1 MEHTTLLNNEVSFLN
16 IVEHR
21 NINNCY
27 EYLFKIL
34 SDIELDLGDDEIHV
48 HSKEYVEE
56 GSELIYYYIW
66 IKDITSFLNYSVLFL
81 EDHLDTNLD
90 EFENKIMFEIYNYC
104 KREDIKILYCFVY
117 KLIPPEDFSDFLGK
131 DINDLC
137 ETNYKEQLRSVEHL
151 RKMYPTHKI
160 ICNDPY
166 AEYVDDY
173 PIKNTDVSFALKMM
187 KKNDVLFTF
196 NHGSQIMRE
205 KDIVFFKRRIENVFT
220 GLIEKRNI
228 NRLNTRFSI
237 KRVIEE
243 TRDYIEILDYEAYLR
258 KASVDTIV
266 QVCDDRM
273 SKDSALK
280 VLPKHLVREICRW
293 V

>member
-1 MEHTTLLNNEVSFLN
+1 MEHSTLLDNEVNFLN
-16 IVEHR
+16 IVRHR
-21 NINNCY
+21 NNDNCY

-56 GSELIYYYIW
+56 DSELIYYYIW
-66 IKDITSFLNYSVLFL
+66 IKDITCFLHYHVLFT
-81 EDHLDTNLD
+81 EDQLDTDLD
-90 EFENKIMFEIYNYC
+90 EFENKIAIEIYNYC
-104 KREDIKILYCFVY
+104 KRENIKILYCFAY
-117 KLIPPEDFSDFLGK
+117 KLIPPEYFSDFLGAEV
-131 DINDLC
+131 DNLC
-137 ETNYKEQLRSVEHL
+137 ETNYNEQLRAMEHL
-151 RKMYPTHKI
+151 KKMYPTHKV

-166 AEYVDDY
+166 VDDVIDY
-173 PIKNTDVSFALKMM
+173 IIGNNDIRFALKMM

-196 NHGSQIMRE
+196 RYNNQIIRE

-220 GLIEKRNI
+220 GMTEKRNI
-228 NRLNTRFSI
+228 NRLNARFSI
-237 KRVIEE
+237 ERVIEE
-243 TRDYIEILDYEAYLR
+243 THDCIEILDYEAYLR
-258 KASVDTIV
+258 KASIDTIV
-266 QVCDDRM
+266 LVSDDRM